1 MKEHPINEI
10 LKTSLENID
19 ELVNTNKAF
28 GEPIVLP
35 DDVIVIPVSKVIY
48 GYGVGGSQFNKKP
61 SNTKSE
67 IAEDIYPFGGGS
79 GGGVTIN
86 PTALII
92 IKGENIK
99 KREESYTHSILL
111 DDEQKVLREAKRLLK
126 EKCTIYHVSSAI
138 I

>member
-35 DDVIVIPVSKVIY
+35 DNVIAIPVSKVIY
-48 GYGVGGSQFNKKP
+48 GYGVGGSQFNSKQ
-61 SNTKSE
+61 NNNVKSE
-67 IAEDIYPFGGGS
+67 MANDIFPFGGGS

-92 IKGENIK
+92 IKDGTIKMLSIEKENDVLPRIVDSVKEMFK
-99 KREESYTHSILL
+99 K
-111 DDEQKVLREAKRLLK
+111 
-126 EKCTIYHVSSAI
+126 
-138 I
+138 